1 VTRWYRPPEIILVE
15 KDYGP
20 AVDIW
25 SIGCIFA
32 EILGM
37 MKDNTPDYLDRRP
50 LFKGK
55 CCFPLSP
62 LSSDKLNRED
72 DQLAKIF

>member
-50 LFKGK
+50 LFRGK
-55 CCFPLSP
+55 
-62 LSSDKLNRED
+62 
-72 DQLAKIF
+72 